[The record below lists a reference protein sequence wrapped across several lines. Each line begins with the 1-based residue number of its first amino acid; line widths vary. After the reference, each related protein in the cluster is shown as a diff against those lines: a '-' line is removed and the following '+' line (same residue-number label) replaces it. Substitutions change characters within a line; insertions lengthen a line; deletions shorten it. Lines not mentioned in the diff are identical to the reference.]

1 MPARSSSAGACATF
15 SRGRRIPIRN
25 AFWNAIR
32 RASTNQPVA
41 CRQYR
46 ATFPIS
52 WRFQPAAF
60 LPTAAPTPL
69 LPVSSN
75 PPKGSWRMATRQPA
89 IFSLRRRLMTPLLSV
104 RDLKIRY
111 PVRGALAAALTGES
125 AEIEAV
131 SGVSFDVARGET
143 LAIVGESGSGKTTV
157 ARTIAGLVRSHSGSV
172 LFEGQE
178 LTGRRPAELKE
189 MRRQMAIIFQD
200 PVGSLSPRLRVG
212 SILAEPFRVHGLAG
226 KAMPRQIDRLLDLVG
241 LPKEIAGRY
250 PHQLSGGQ
258 ARRINVARAIALEPK
273 LLIADEPTAGL
284 DVSVQ
289 GEILNLLNEL
299 RERLG
304 ISMLIITHN
313 LHVVRHIAGRMAI
326 MYLGRIV
333 ESGPTARLF
342 AAPSHPYTA
351 ALLSASP
358 RPDPD
363 ALPQRLE
370 IAGEIPS
377 LFRR

>member
-1 MPARSSSAGACATF
+1 
-15 SRGRRIPIRN
+15 
-25 AFWNAIR
+25 
-32 RASTNQPVA
+32 
-41 CRQYR
+41 
-46 ATFPIS
+46 
-52 WRFQPAAF
+52 
-60 LPTAAPTPL
+60 
-69 LPVSSN
+69 
-75 PPKGSWRMATRQPA
+75 
-89 IFSLRRRLMTPLLSV
+89 MTPLLSV
-104 RDLKIRY
+104 RDLKVRY

-125 AEIEAV
+125 THVEAV
-131 SGVSFDVARGET
+131 AGVSFSVARGET
-143 LAIVGESGSGKTTV
+143 MALVGESGSGKTTV
-157 ARTIAGLVRSHSGSV
+157 ARTIAGLVKAHAGSV
-172 LFEGQE
+172 VFEGEE
-178 LTGRRPAELKE
+178 LTGRGAAALKTV
-189 MRRQMAIIFQD
+189 RRQMAIIFQD

-212 SILAEPFRVHGLAG
+212 SILAEPFRVHGLEITPA
-226 KAMPRQIDRLLDLVG
+226 KIDRLLDLVG
-241 LPKEIAGRY
+241 LPKEIAERY

-333 ESGPTARLF
+333 ESGPTLRLF
-342 AAPSHPYTA
+342 AAPHHPYTA

-377 LFRR
+377 LFRRPSGCEFHTRCPFAREKCRFEPPALSVLASGELFTCHFPLNAGRGDGPARR

>member
-1 MPARSSSAGACATF
+1 
-15 SRGRRIPIRN
+15 
-25 AFWNAIR
+25 
-32 RASTNQPVA
+32 
-41 CRQYR
+41 
-46 ATFPIS
+46 
-52 WRFQPAAF
+52 
-60 LPTAAPTPL
+60 
-69 LPVSSN
+69 
-75 PPKGSWRMATRQPA
+75 
-89 IFSLRRRLMTPLLSV
+89 MTLLLSV
-104 RDLKIRY
+104 RDLKVRY
-111 PVRGALAAALTGES
+111 PVRGALAAALTGERTHV
-125 AEIEAV
+125 EAV
-131 SGVSFDVARGET
+131 LGVSFSVVRGET
-143 LAIVGESGSGKTTV
+143 LALVGESGSGKTTV
-157 ARTIAGLVRSHSGSV
+157 ARTIAGLVKAHAGSV
-172 LFEGQE
+172 VFEGEE
-178 LTGRRPAELKE
+178 LTGRSAAELKAV
-189 MRRQMAIIFQD
+189 RRQMAIIFQD

-212 SILAEPFRVHGLAG
+212 SILAEPFRVHGLDVTPA
-226 KAMPRQIDRLLDLVG
+226 KIDTLLDLVG

-333 ESGPTARLF
+333 ESGPTLRLF
-342 AAPSHPYTA
+342 AAPHHPYTA

-377 LFRR
+377 LFRRPSGCEFHTRCPFAREKCRFEPPTISTLASGEFFTCHFPLNPGRDDGQAHL

>member
-1 MPARSSSAGACATF
+1 
-15 SRGRRIPIRN
+15 
-25 AFWNAIR
+25 
-32 RASTNQPVA
+32 
-41 CRQYR
+41 
-46 ATFPIS
+46 
-52 WRFQPAAF
+52 
-60 LPTAAPTPL
+60 
-69 LPVSSN
+69 
-75 PPKGSWRMATRQPA
+75 
-89 IFSLRRRLMTPLLSV
+89 MTPLLSV

-189 MRRQMAIIFQD
+189 IRRQMAIIFQD

-226 KAMPRQIDRLLDLVG
+226 NTMPRQIDRLLDLVG

-289 GEILNLLNEL
+289 GEILNLLDEL

-342 AAPSHPYTA
+342 AAPRHPYTA

-363 ALPQRLE
+363 AMPQRLE
-370 IAGEIPS
+370 ISGEIPS
-377 LFRR
+377 LFRRPSGCEFHTRCPFACEKCRFEPPPPTVTGPGEFFTCHFPLN